1 MAISHLQYAD
11 DSLVFCE
18 VDREQS
24 MMMRVIFSF
33 CLKISQAYIL
43 AGTRDIVYRVNDVN
57 DILSLANICTE
68 KLGNCQLYAWGFLWE
83 ANQIGYGMEL

>member
-57 DILSLANICTE
+57 DILSWLIFVQKSWGTANCM
-68 KLGNCQLYAWGFLWE
+68 LGDSSGK
-83 ANQIGYGMEL
+83 QIK

>member
-11 DSLVFCE
+11 DFLVFCE

-43 AGTRDIVYRVNDVN
+43 AGTRDIVYRVNDVM
-57 DILSLANICTE
+57 IS
-68 KLGNCQLYAWGFLWE
+68 
-83 ANQIGYGMEL
+83 